1 VTTKLAEDNDHG
13 IYENLRGTECVCGG
27 EKRAGRSFC
36 RRDYFKLPQE
46 LRNALYR
53 RDGYAD
59 TFRRALAL
67 LGLAEPIKQQTL
79 RDVFPNGGAARRNSH
94 RRR

>member
-1 VTTKLAEDNDHG
+1 VSAEDNDHG
-13 IYENLRGTECVCGG
+13 IYDNLRGTECVCSG

-53 RDGYAD
+53 RDGYPD
-59 TFRRALAL
+59 TFRRALAF
-67 LGLAEPIKQQTL
+67 LGLEEPIKTPG
-79 RDVFPNGGAARRNSH
+79 FNGGAARRNSH